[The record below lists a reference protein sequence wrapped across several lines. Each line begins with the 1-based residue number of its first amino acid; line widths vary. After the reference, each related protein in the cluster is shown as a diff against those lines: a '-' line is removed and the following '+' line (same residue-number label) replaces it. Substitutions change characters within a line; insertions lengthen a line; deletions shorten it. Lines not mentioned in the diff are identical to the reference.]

1 MLWIISVIT
10 YKWGK
15 KVREASPIETFK
27 ISEIISTS
35 SFAMLSLI
43 LGFTYSMAVSRF
55 ELRRKLVVD
64 EANAISTTYLRG
76 KIIHVDAA
84 KYKQLYKHYLDLRI
98 ESYDSY
104 DNPERMK
111 EIKRATGLIQKE
123 IFLDLEDI
131 TLKNR
136 GALESAYIYALTEM
150 FDSEFERSIALDIN
164 LPTTIYIIIIMIAI
178 VTIGMLNFDR
188 GYSQKESHWAMTL
201 FIVVFAVV
209 VCFIHDL
216 DHPHTGAV
224 RISQAAL
231 LQLRDSWVFQ

>member
-1 MLWIISVIT
+1 M
-10 YKWGK
+10 WGK
-15 KVREASPIETFK
+15 RVRESSPLETFK
-27 ISEIISTS
+27 VSEIITTS

-55 ELRRKLVVD
+55 ELRRKLVID
-64 EANAISTTYLRG
+64 EANAISSTYLRG

-84 KYKQLYKHYLDLRI
+84 KYKQLYRRYLDLRI

-104 DNPERMK
+104 DNPERMA
-111 EIKRATGLIQKE
+111 EIKKETGLIQKE
-123 IFLDLEDI
+123 IFTDFEVI

-136 GALESAYIYALTEM
+136 GALESAYLYAMTDM
-150 FDSEFERSIALDIN
+150 FDSEFERSIALDVN
-164 LPTTIYIIIIMIAI
+164 LPPSIYMIILMIAI
-178 VTIGMLNFDR
+178 VTIGMLNYDR

-201 FIVVFAVV
+201 FIIVFAVI

-224 RISQAAL
+224 QISQEAL
-231 LQLRDSWVFQ
+231 LMLRNSWVVQ